1 MRGKRLAREAACAGS
16 GLRGTRL
23 IGDVAGRGRDK
34 WVERLK
40 GDVTEQ
46 GRACKEDMGA
56 TAESSGLK
64 ARE

>member
-1 MRGKRLAREAACAGS
+1 MRGK
-16 GLRGTRL
+16 RL

-34 WVERLK
+34 WVERLE